1 MKAVRPAIF
10 GFVLLFL
17 SASTVMAR
25 ELPPGRFARLQY
37 VNGSVSVQPQGTQEW
52 VAAVVNR
59 PLATSDN
66 VWTDK
71 NSRAELGVGTGV
83 LRMNG
88 ETSLTLTNISMGN
101 VQVTLHQ
108 GTLNLRVF
116 HLFGGEIYEVDTPN
130 LVFTVQKSGD
140 YRFDVD
146 SGGDATVVTV
156 WKGEGNATGDGPAV
170 RVRSHE
176 QARFTGTLLTRN
188 VHGAPRPDGFDSWC
202 QVRNQ
207 RQEHSLYGPYV
218 APGVVGYPPY
228 PYPPAYPYGYGPWV
242 WVAPWGWVRR

>member
-1 MKAVRPAIF
+1 MKAVGSAIF
-10 GFVLLFL
+10 GSLLLFVCTTM
-17 SASTVMAR
+17 AAR
-25 ELPPGRFARLQY
+25 EFPPGRVARLQY
-37 VNGSVSVQPQGTQEW
+37 INGSVSIQPQGTQDW
-52 VAAVVNR
+52 VPGAVNR
-59 PLATSDN
+59 ALTTSDN

-88 ETSLTLTNISMGN
+88 ETSLTLTNISMGT

-116 HLFGGEIYEVDTPN
+116 HLFGGEFYEVDTPN
-130 LVFTVQKSGD
+130 VVFTVRKSGE

-146 SGGDATVVTV
+146 SGGDTTLVTV
-156 WKGEGNATGDGPAV
+156 WKGEGNATGEGPAV

-176 QARFTGTLLTRN
+176 QARFTGTMLTRN
-188 VHGAPRPDGFDSWC
+188 IHPAPRPDGFDNWC
-202 QVRNQ
+202 QVRNERSQ
-207 RQEHSLYGPYV
+207 HALYGPYV
-218 APGVVGYPPY
+218 APGVVGYPPPYVY
-228 PYPPAYPYGYGPWV
+228 PAPYPYGYGPWV